1 MKDKK
6 LLVLL
11 IFLTIIGSVMLFLL
25 RPLKNTESLGAK
37 DNESL
42 QQNVLKLQSQVKQ
55 LQGLLRGFVLVNHS
69 INTTFLKEKNQ
80 RADLEKLL
88 KDITAQNEILT
99 QDLTQSRVSLEL
111 TKELRGKVD
120 AAEKLIAG
128 LNLKPG
134 KENEIKRQLENLN
147 KTLNSI
153 ETKIPDIL
161 KENTS
166 YRAKTWDLA
175 LASEKQQKEIAQLK
189 NELTQK
195 QFLAKN
201 LNNLSEELKRAK
213 LEKAV
218 LEKADSRLKETN
230 FSLTTKLTAL
240 GEQLNDARGDLS
252 KAVMEKEAEIKQ
264 NRETLQRAKQLEDA
278 ILGLTQRNQTLENE
292 LAPLKNQLENLKEE
306 KLRLTKEIE
315 EAKAA
320 GQNAVMLQEQLKQL
334 QARSEELSKNYADLK
349 NEYAKADET
358 IKQNT
363 LALGKRADR
372 ILVLSEKLTETQSG
386 LKDIRSKYQ
395 EIEKESAALREQNV
409 AAQLEREELKIQLTQ
424 TRVKLKEFESQASQI
439 TNILNNIRAGET
451 SADLPQEQEDEGK
464 TVKVELYQ
472 SQDSSENAEAD
483 LLLDSESAGTIA
495 DTEKK

>member
-11 IFLTIIGSVMLFLL
+11 IFLAIIGSVMLFLL
-25 RPLKNTESLGAK
+25 RPLKNTEGLGAK
-37 DNESL
+37 DKESL
-42 QQNVLKLQSQVKQ
+42 QQNVIKLQSQVKQ

-80 RADLEKLL
+80 RGDLEKLL

-99 QDLTQSRVSLEL
+99 QGLTQSRVSLEL

-128 LNLKPG
+128 S
-134 KENEIKRQLENLN
+134 Q
-147 KTLNSI
+147 
-153 ETKIPDIL
+153 
-161 KENTS
+161 
-166 YRAKTWDLA
+166 
-175 LASEKQQKEIAQLK
+175 
-189 NELTQK
+189 
-195 QFLAKN
+195 
-201 LNNLSEELKRAK
+201 
-213 LEKAV
+213 
-218 LEKADSRLKETN
+218 LKETN

-252 KAVMEKEAEIKQ
+252 KAVMEKETEIKQ

-278 ILGLTQRNQTLENE
+278 ILGLTQKNQTLENE
-292 LAPLKNQLENLKEE
+292 LPPLKNQLEALKEE

-495 DTEKK
+495 DTE

>member
-1 MKDKK
+1 
-6 LLVLL
+6 
-11 IFLTIIGSVMLFLL
+11 
-25 RPLKNTESLGAK
+25 
-37 DNESL
+37 
-42 QQNVLKLQSQVKQ
+42 
-55 LQGLLRGFVLVNHS
+55 
-69 INTTFLKEKNQ
+69 
-80 RADLEKLL
+80 
-88 KDITAQNEILT
+88 
-99 QDLTQSRVSLEL
+99 
-111 TKELRGKVD
+111 
-120 AAEKLIAG
+120 
-128 LNLKPG
+128 
-134 KENEIKRQLENLN
+134 
-147 KTLNSI
+147 
-153 ETKIPDIL
+153 
-161 KENTS
+161 
-166 YRAKTWDLA
+166 
-175 LASEKQQKEIAQLK
+175 
-189 NELTQK
+189 
-195 QFLAKN
+195 
-201 LNNLSEELKRAK
+201 
-213 LEKAV
+213 
-218 LEKADSRLKETN
+218 
-230 FSLTTKLTAL
+230 
-240 GEQLNDARGDLS
+240 
-252 KAVMEKEAEIKQ
+252 
-264 NRETLQRAKQLEDA
+264 
-278 ILGLTQRNQTLENE
+278 
-292 LAPLKNQLENLKEE
+292 
-306 KLRLTKEIE
+306 
-315 EAKAA
+315 
-320 GQNAVMLQEQLKQL
+320 VMLQEQLKQL

>member
-11 IFLTIIGSVMLFLL
+11 IFLAIIGSVMLFLL
-25 RPLKNTESLGAK
+25 RPLKKAEGLGAK
-37 DNESL
+37 DKESL
-42 QQNVLKLQSQVKQ
+42 QHNVIKLQSQVKQ

-99 QDLTQSRVSLEL
+99 KDLTQSKVSLEL
-111 TKELRGKVD
+111 TKDLRGKVD

-166 YRAKTWDLA
+166 YRAKTQDLTR
-175 LASEKQQKEIAQLK
+175 ASEKQQKEIAQLK
-189 NELTQK
+189 SELIQK

-213 LEKAV
+213 LEKAI
-218 LEKADSRLKETN
+218 LEKAGSQLKETN
-230 FSLTTKLTAL
+230 FSLTVKLDTL
-240 GEQLNDARGDLS
+240 GEQLRDARGSLS
-252 KAVMEKEAEIKQ
+252 QAVQEKETEIKQ

-278 ILGLTQRNQTLENE
+278 ILGLTRRNQTLENE
-292 LAPLKNQLENLKEE
+292 LTPLKNQLEALKEE

-320 GQNAVMLQEQLKQL
+320 GQNALMLREQLKQL
-334 QARSEELSKNYADLK
+334 QARSEELSKNYTDLK
-349 NEYAKADET
+349 NEYIKANET
-358 IKQNT
+358 ITRNT
-363 LALGKRADR
+363 LELGKRADK
-372 ILVLSEKLTETQSG
+372 ILVLSEKLTETRSG
-386 LKDIRSKYQ
+386 LKDIQSKYK

-409 AAQLEREELKIQLTQ
+409 AAQLEREELKNQLTQ
-424 TRVKLKEFESQASQI
+424 TRAKLKEFESQASQI
-439 TNILNNIRAGET
+439 TDILKSIHTAEASSGLPHEE
-451 SADLPQEQEDEGK
+451 ADENKKIE
-464 TVKVELYQ
+464 VELYQ
-472 SQDSSENAEAD
+472 SKDSPENAQTD
-483 LLLDSESAGTIA
+483 FFLDSESAELTVG
-495 DTEKK
+495 TEKK

>member
-6 LLVLL
+6 FLVLL
-11 IFLTIIGSVMLFLL
+11 IFLAIIGSVMLFLL
-25 RPLKNTESLGAK
+25 RPIQNAEDLPAKDQESLR
-37 DNESL
+37 
-42 QQNVLKLQSQVKQ
+42 QNVIKLQSQVKQ

-69 INTTFLKEKNQ
+69 INTTFLKEKSQ
-80 RADLEKLL
+80 RGDLEKLL

-120 AAEKLIAG
+120 AAGKLIAN

-134 KENEIKRQLENLN
+134 KENEIKKQLENLN

-166 YRAKTWDLA
+166 YKAKTQDLNQ
-175 LASEKQQKEIAQLK
+175 ASEKQRKEIAQLK
-189 NELTQK
+189 NELIEK
-195 QFLAKN
+195 QFLTKN

-213 LEKAV
+213 LEKAI
-218 LEKADSRLKETN
+218 LEKAGSQLKETN
-230 FSLTTKLTAL
+230 LSLTTKLDKL
-240 GEQLNDARGDLS
+240 GEELNNAHGSLS
-252 KAVMEKEAEIKQ
+252 KAVQEKETEIKQ
-264 NRETLQRAKQLEDA
+264 NRETLQRSKQLEDA
-278 ILGLTQRNQTLENE
+278 ILGLTQKNQTLENE
-292 LAPLKNQLENLKEE
+292 LTPLKNQLAALKEE

-315 EAKAA
+315 ETRAA
-320 GQNAVMLQEQLKQL
+320 GQNAEILQEQLKQL
-334 QARSEELSKNYADLK
+334 QVRSEELSKNYADLK
-349 NEYAKADET
+349 NEYIKADET

-386 LKDIRSKYQ
+386 LKDLRSKYQ
-395 EIEKESAALREQNV
+395 EIEKESVALREQNV

-424 TRVKLKEFESQASQI
+424 TRVKLKEFESQAAQI
-439 TNILNNIRAGET
+439 TSILKGINTTEASLGLSR
-451 SADLPQEQEDEGK
+451 EQDENK
-464 TVKVELYQ
+464 KIEVELYQ
-472 SQDSSENAEAD
+472 SKDSLESVEID
-483 LLLDSESAGTIA
+483 LLPDNESAGIA
-495 DTEKK
+495 KAVEEK

>member
-11 IFLTIIGSVMLFLL
+11 IFLAIIGSVMLFLL
-25 RPLKNTESLGAK
+25 RPLKKTEDLGAK
-37 DNESL
+37 DKESL
-42 QQNVLKLQSQVKQ
+42 QQNVIKLQSQVKQ

-80 RADLEKLL
+80 RGDLEKLL

-134 KENEIKRQLENLN
+134 KENEIKRQLDNLN

-213 LEKAV
+213 LEKTV
-218 LEKADSRLKETN
+218 LEKAGSQLKETN
-230 FSLTTKLTAL
+230 FSLTVKLDTL
-240 GEQLNDARGDLS
+240 GEQLRDARGSLS
-252 KAVMEKEAEIKQ
+252 QAVREKETEIKQ

-278 ILGLTQRNQTLENE
+278 ILGLTQKNQTLENE
-292 LAPLKNQLENLKEE
+292 LPPLKNQLEALKEE

-334 QARSEELSKNYADLK
+334 QVRSEELSKNYADLK

>member
-11 IFLTIIGSVMLFLL
+11 IFLAIIGSVMLFLL
-25 RPLKNTESLGAK
+25 RPIPNAEDLPAK
-37 DNESL
+37 DQESL

-99 QDLTQSRVSLEL
+99 KDLTQSKVSLEL

-120 AAEKLIAG
+120 AAKELISG

-134 KENEIKRQLENLN
+134 KENEIKKQLESLN

-166 YRAKTWDLA
+166 YRAKTQDLTRT
-175 LASEKQQKEIAQLK
+175 SEKQQKEIVQLK
-189 NELTQK
+189 SELIQK

-218 LEKADSRLKETN
+218 LEKAGSQLKETN
-230 FSLTTKLTAL
+230 FSLTVKLDTL
-240 GEQLNDARGDLS
+240 GEQLRDARGSLS
-252 KAVMEKEAEIKQ
+252 QAVQEKETEIKQ

-278 ILGLTQRNQTLENE
+278 ILILTQRNQTLENE
-292 LAPLKNQLENLKEE
+292 LTPLKNQLEALKEE
-306 KLRLTKEIE
+306 RLRLTKEIE
-315 EAKAA
+315 EAKAT
-320 GQNAVMLQEQLKQL
+320 GQNALMLQEQLKQL
-334 QARSEELSKNYADLK
+334 QTRSEELSKNYTDLK
-349 NEYAKADET
+349 NEYIKADET
-358 IKQNT
+358 IKRNT
-363 LALGKRADR
+363 LELGKRADK
-372 ILVLSEKLTETQSG
+372 ILVLSEKLTETRSG
-386 LKDIRSKYQ
+386 LKDIQSKYK
-395 EIEKESAALREQNV
+395 EIEKESVALREQNV
-409 AAQLEREELKIQLTQ
+409 AAQLEREELKNQLTQ
-424 TRVKLKEFESQASQI
+424 TRAKLKEFESQASQI
-439 TNILNNIRAGET
+439 TNILKSIHTAEASSG
-451 SADLPQEQEDEGK
+451 LPLDEPYENK
-464 TVKVELYQ
+464 KIEVELYQ
-472 SQDSSENAEAD
+472 SKDSSENAETD
-483 LLLDSESAGTIA
+483 LFLDSESTELIVGI
-495 DTEKK
+495 EKK